1 MLIDTGG
8 WREEFLSGTG
18 AGSQVVAPYLRRIG
32 VRRLDVLV
40 LTHPHEDHAGGAA
53 YLVKNFPVIL
63 ALVPPAALPDGS
75 GEAPGGETAEEIP
88 AAFTALMKNMEA
100 NGIPVEAAGAG
111 DSLALDS
118 MIDLR
123 ILSPGEMHASE
134 ASLNNISLVLKLTYK
149 DRAFLFTGDVE
160 LEAQRKLLERG
171 EELEA
176 DVLKMPHHGSR
187 TLLPE
192 LVQQVQPEIA
202 VIQVGAHNTF
212 GHPAPS
218 TLELLEHSGAAVY
231 RNDLDGAV
239 IIETDGYGL
248 QVRTG
253 AGAY

>member
-1 MLIDTGG
+1 
-8 WREEFLSGTG
+8 
-18 AGSQVVAPYLRRIG
+18 
-32 VRRLDVLV
+32 
-40 LTHPHEDHAGGAA
+40 
-53 YLVKNFPVIL
+53 
-63 ALVPPAALPDGS
+63 
-75 GEAPGGETAEEIP
+75 
-88 AAFTALMKNMEA
+88 
-100 NGIPVEAAGAG
+100 
-111 DSLALDS
+111 